1 MMMMVMMVNKV
12 STTVISEWWSNVDF
26 DQHFS
31 SRESI
36 YDYDDYDYAS
46 AGKASTPHHRLQTTN
61 SVNAARVQAQA
72 RERQAWSRL
81 KTHLEGLRLIL
92 R

>member
-1 MMMMVMMVNKV
+1 MVMV
-12 STTVISEWWSNVDF
+12 TTVISEWWSNVDI
-26 DQHFS
+26 DQNFS

-36 YDYDDYDYAS
+36 YDYDYDS

>member
-1 MMMMVMMVNKV
+1 MLMLIRTSPAGKE
-12 STTVISEWWSNVDF
+12 I
-26 DQHFS
+26 
-31 SRESI
+31 I
-36 YDYDDYDYAS
+36 YDYDYDYAS

-61 SVNAARVQAQA
+61 SVNAARVQIQA